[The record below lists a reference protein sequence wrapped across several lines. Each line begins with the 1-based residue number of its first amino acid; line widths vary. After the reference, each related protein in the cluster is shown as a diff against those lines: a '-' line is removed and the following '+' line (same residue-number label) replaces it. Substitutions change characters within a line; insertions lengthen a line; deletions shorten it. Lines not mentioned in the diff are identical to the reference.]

1 MREATVNDALKEG
14 DRARALAW
22 AVSAVERE
30 RKAWLSKH
38 DQWSSLNDIARRHA
52 AAAQEALEVAEKAFR
67 EVEAH
72 RASVGAA
79 VADTS
84 IGLTVTSMSAGDAG
98 WRRALTILGD
108 GHRRPDVTVFGE
120 PGEEILT

>member
-1 MREATVNDALKEG
+1 MSDALKEG
-14 DRARALAW
+14 DRASALAW

-30 RKAWLSKH
+30 RKAWLSKN
-38 DQWSSLNDIARRHA
+38 DQWASLNDIARRHA
-52 AAAQEALEVAEKAFR
+52 AVAREAQEVAEKAFR

-72 RASVGAA
+72 RAAVGAA

-98 WRRALTILGD
+98 WRRVLTIHGD